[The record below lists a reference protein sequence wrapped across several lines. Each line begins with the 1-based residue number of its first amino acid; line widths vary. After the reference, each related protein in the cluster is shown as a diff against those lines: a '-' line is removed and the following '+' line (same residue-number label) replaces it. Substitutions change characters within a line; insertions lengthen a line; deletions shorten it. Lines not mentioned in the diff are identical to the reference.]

1 MTDPTAVPTVA
12 LAHGVTMPQLGFGL
26 WRVPADE
33 AERAVTT
40 ALEAGYR
47 SLDTAALYGNEE
59 GVGAAVAK
67 SGLPRDELFITTKV
81 WNSDHGFDSTLRAF
95 DTSMTKL
102 GLDVLD
108 LYLIH
113 WPVPSRDLYVETW
126 RAVEQLYRDGR
137 VRAIGVSNFT
147 PTHLRRLFVECEV
160 RPVLNQVELHPWFS
174 QDELRAFHGEHQVVT
189 EAYSPLGQGRGV
201 LEEPVLAEIGRAH
214 GVGPAQV
221 VLRWHL
227 QLGNVAI
234 PKSVTPERIRSNLDV
249 FGFELSTGEMAQV
262 SGLDRGQRLAPDPD
276 TFAGA

>member
-1 MTDPTAVPTVA
+1 MTDPTAVPTVT
-12 LAHGVTMPQLGFGL
+12 LASGVTMPQLGFGL
-26 WRVPADE
+26 WQVPAEE

-81 WNSDHGFDSTLRAF
+81 WNSDHGFDRTLRAF
-95 DTSMTKL
+95 DTSIAKL

-108 LYLIH
+108 LYLVH

-126 RAVEQLYRDGR
+126 RALEQLYRDGR

-147 PTHLRRLFVECEV
+147 PSHLRRLFVECEV
-160 RPVLNQVELHPWFS
+160 RPVLNQVELHPWFP
-174 QDELRAFHGEHQVVT
+174 QDELRAFHAEHHVVT

-227 QLGNVAI
+227 QLGNVTI

-249 FGFELSTGEMAQV
+249 FGFELSTGEMGQV
-262 SGLDRGQRLAPDPD
+262 SGLDRGARLAPDPD
-276 TFAGA
+276 TFAAA

>member
-1 MTDPTAVPTVA
+1 MTDPTAVPTVT
-12 LAHGVTMPQLGFGL
+12 LATGVTMPQLGYGL

-47 SLDTAALYGNEE
+47 SLDTAALYANEE
-59 GVGAAVAK
+59 GVGAAVAR
-67 SGLPRDELFITTKV
+67 SGLPREELFLTTKV
-81 WNSDHGFDSTLRAF
+81 WNTDHGYDRTLRAF
-95 DTSMTKL
+95 DTSMAKL

-113 WPVPSRDLYVETW
+113 WPVPGRDLYVETW
-126 RAVEQLYRDGR
+126 RALEQLYRDGR

-160 RPVLNQVELHPWFS
+160 RPLVNQVELHPWFP
-174 QDELRAFHGEHQVVT
+174 QDELRAFHAEHQVVT

-227 QLGNVAI
+227 QLGNVTI

-249 FGFELSTGEMAQV
+249 FGFELSAADMAQV
-262 SGLDRGQRLAPDPD
+262 SGLDRGTRLAPDPE
-276 TFAGA
+276 TFGG